1 VRQFTRR
8 TRPSRAW
15 LLAAAAQGTASI
27 TNFAA
32 AALALS
38 SGNLAEFGR
47 FSIAYQLG
55 LVMVSIGEA
64 STGSAALIQG
74 SRELADAE
82 RQSLSDGTAGAA
94 LVLGATLAVP
104 IAIAGVV
111 VGGPLGLS
119 LLLVAFGT
127 PGLVSQ
133 YTLRGLR
140 FARHDQLGVLR
151 ADSIWLAVVLG
162 GALVDVLSPWRGSP
176 TAYLAV
182 WLAGG
187 TISAA
192 PLIRAGVVRGRR
204 QLRTFWLATGPQ
216 AIRYGFAGLLSR
228 SVFVVP
234 LIATAVIVGTEATGA
249 LAAAVVV
256 FSPLS
261 VVNTTAGAITIPS
274 QIRKLGV
281 HVVDKRIP
289 LQVIAGVSAITLGW
303 AGCLLALE
311 ALGLPSGPFA
321 LSANGIT
328 AALFTATL
336 LRFLGLAF
344 LRGPAVGLMIADAS
358 AETLESRI
366 VGTLATW
373 VAAVVGL
380 QLAGVDGGAF
390 GLAVATWFGAWVT
403 WRRYRALPR
412 HLLRISK
419 QPLGGAGSCAA
430 VPARPSESPLA
441 KETSAVNDLRQF
453 DTERGESH
461 RVV

>member
-1 VRQFTRR
+1 VRQLIRR
-8 TRPSRAW
+8 TRISRGW

-38 SGNLAEFGR
+38 SGDLVAFGR

-55 LVMVSIGEA
+55 LVVISIGEA
-64 STGSAALIQG
+64 STGATALIQG
-74 SRELADAE
+74 SRELPRAE
-82 RQSLSDGTAGAA
+82 RRSVAEGTAGAA
-94 LVLGATLAVP
+94 LVVGATMAVP
-104 IAIAGVV
+104 IAIAGAIL
-111 VGGPLGLS
+111 GGPVGPS
-119 LLLVAFGT
+119 LLLVALGT

-151 ADSIWLAVVLG
+151 ADGIWLAVMLVV
-162 GALVDVLSPWRGSP
+162 ALVDGVTAWRGSP

-192 PLIRAGVVRGRR
+192 PLMLKGLLRGLRR
-204 QLRTFWLATGPQ
+204 LRTYWQTTGPQ
-216 AIRYGFAGLLSR
+216 AVRYGFAGLLSR
-228 SVFVVP
+228 SVFIVP
-234 LIATAVIVGTEATGA
+234 LIATEVIVGTEATGV

-261 VVNTTAGAITIPS
+261 VVNTTAGAIVVPR
-274 QIRKLGV
+274 QIRASGV

-303 AGCLLALE
+303 AACLLALE
-311 ALGLPSGPFA
+311 ASGLPAGPFA

-336 LRFLGLAF
+336 VRFLGLAF
-344 LRGPAVGLMIADAS
+344 WRGPTTGLMIADAS
-358 AETLESRI
+358 ADALETRV
-366 VGTLATW
+366 VGTLASW
-373 VAAVVGL
+373 LAAIVGL
-380 QLAGVDGGAF
+380 QLAGVDGGAI
-390 GLAVATWFGAWVT
+390 GLAVATWFGAWVA

-412 HLLRISK
+412 HLLRM
-419 QPLGGAGSCAA
+419 A
-430 VPARPSESPLA
+430 
-441 KETSAVNDLRQF
+441 N
-453 DTERGESH
+453 H
-461 RVV
+461 R

>member
-1 VRQFTRR
+1 MRQFTRR
-8 TRPSRAW
+8 TRPSRGS
-15 LLAAAAQGTASI
+15 LLAATAQGTASI

-38 SGNLAEFGR
+38 AGYLADFGR

-64 STGSAALIQG
+64 STGAAALIQG
-74 SRELADAE
+74 SREFADGE
-82 RQSLSDGTAGAA
+82 GHSVTGGTAGAA
-94 LVLGATLAVP
+94 LVLGAAMAVP
-104 IAIAGVV
+104 IAIAGVL
-111 VGGPLGLS
+111 VGGPLELS
-119 LLLVAFGT
+119 LLLVALGT

-162 GALVDVLSPWRGSP
+162 VALVDGLSAWRASP
-176 TAYLAV
+176 SAYLAA

-192 PLIRAGVVRGRR
+192 PLILAGVVRGRR
-204 QLRTFWLATGPQ
+204 QLGTFWRATGPQ

-228 SVFVVP
+228 SVFIVP
-234 LIATAVIVGTEATGA
+234 LIATEVIVGTEATGA
-249 LAAAVVV
+249 LAATVVV

-261 VVNTTAGAITIPS
+261 VVNTTAGAITVPS
-274 QIRKLGV
+274 QIRASGV
-281 HVVDKRIP
+281 HVVDKRVP
-289 LQVIAGVSAITLGW
+289 LRVIAAVSAITLGW
-303 AGCLLALE
+303 AWCLLALE
-311 ALGLPSGPFA
+311 ASGLPSGPFA

-358 AETLESRI
+358 AETLETRI
-366 VGTLATW
+366 VGTLAVW
-373 VAAVVGL
+373 LGAVVGL
-380 QLAGVDGGAF
+380 QLAGLDGGAF
-390 GLAVATWFGAWVT
+390 GLGVATWFGALVT

-412 HLLRISK
+412 HLLRVRTT
-419 QPLGGAGSCAA
+419 AW
-430 VPARPSESPLA
+430 R
-441 KETSAVNDLRQF
+441 
-453 DTERGESH
+453 
-461 RVV
+461 